1 MTVADIVQASLC
13 RKVISFRLL
22 QIKRIVDEVTAE
34 SVDDITADFD
44 DEVAAD
50 DACDITADFED
61 EVEYALSES
70 LEDSDFTKIA
80 LEVPDLN
87 SAHVICAMRTV
98 IEVCCDS
105 LMSTFIRKS
114 ISKISVA
121 LPILTAP

>member
-1 MTVADIVQASLC
+1 M
-13 RKVISFRLL
+13 ISFRLL

-61 EVEYALSES
+61 EVEYAQSES
-70 LEDSDFTKIA
+70 LEDSDSTKIA

-87 SAHVICAMRTV
+87 SAHVTCAMRTV
-98 IEVCCDS
+98 VEVCCDGLLS
-105 LMSTFIRKS
+105 AVFRKS
-114 ISKISVA
+114 ILEISVA
-121 LPILTAP
+121 LPISVAPWMQRSVGKL